1 MPTLK
6 QKLAFKEITE
16 KHRPVSTVMK
26 EVGYKESTS
35 NKPSNLTES
44 DGWNELM
51 NKHLPDSALAKKH
64 RELLNKREYRTFYG
78 NSEDI
83 GPETQ
88 AVSKALDMA
97 YRLKGRYEEGEDR
110 GNKTLIVMIT
120 GETAQRYAI
129 PSITSTSSIEPKTI

>member
-1 MPTLK
+1 MVENGGIASKAIADAEYSPSM
-6 QKLAFKEITE
+6 AHNPHRITE
-16 KHRPVSTVMK
+16 SK
-26 EVGYKESTS
+26 
-35 NKPSNLTES
+35 
-44 DGWNELM
+44 GWAELM

-64 RELLNKREYRTFYG
+64 RELLNKREYRTFDG